1 VGRGLLNLLTFGD
14 VACDRV
20 QPALVRKIPGAGEYW
35 FRLFQKPYW
44 NTTRIPNGRYL
55 LVVRAWDA
63 VGNRARSDLE
73 IGIRN
78 PPV

>member
-1 VGRGLLNLLTFGD
+1 MRPGRSRTIPPSPRSD
-14 VACDRV
+14 
-20 QPALVRKIPGAGEYW
+20 RKIQGAGEYW

-44 NTTRIPNGRYL
+44 NTTRLANGRYL

-63 VGNRARSDLE
+63 AGNRARSDIE
-73 IGIRN
+73 IAIRN